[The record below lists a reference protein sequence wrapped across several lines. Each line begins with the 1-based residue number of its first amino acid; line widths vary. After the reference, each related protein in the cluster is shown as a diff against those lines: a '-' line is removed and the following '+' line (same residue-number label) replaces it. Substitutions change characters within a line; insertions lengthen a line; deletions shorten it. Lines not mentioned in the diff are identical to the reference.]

1 MFRFG
6 PGFVEKISDP
16 DEETDADPSVEIF
29 ETSECGRFY
38 PNPHSQKSNY
48 DKIKVLR

>member
-16 DEETDADPSVEIF
+16 DEETDADPSD
-29 ETSECGRFY
+29 
-38 PNPHSQKSNY
+38 PDPHH
-48 DKIKVLR
+48 